1 MERRIGER
9 EAKKQKSERGNRQV
23 LGDIGN
29 LEGNQTSRPI
39 TTNFYAKQ
47 LANAQTAANLI
58 PGLQV
63 PTNHQGVAQ
72 GNQNVG
78 EDRTDEPKPEPMD
91 VSSSESGEKQDFAP
105 KKKRRGRSSMK
116 AATLN
121 SAPITESKSASRIL
135 IEPEVQPSDLAT
147 RISIEPEDQP
157 SDSASSI
164 SIELKDQ
171 SLDLDGDDATNNL
184 AAFEYI
190 DELYNFYKLTEEE
203 SQIYDYMESQPEIN
217 MKMRTILV
225 DWLVEIHLHFQ
236 LRTETLFLTIN
247 IIDRYLSLS
256 DVPKKVLQLVGI
268 CSMLIAIKFEEISHP
283 EVNAFLDIS
292 ANAYNRNQ
300 FISMERDIIQKLQWN
315 FTVPTPYVFLVRLI
329 GASIVQDKEMEHLAF
344 YIAELGLL
352 HYHVFLYSSSNIA
365 AAAVYSARC
374 ILNRIPHWTQNLQ
387 ILSGYC
393 RHQIKDCAK
402 LLVRIH
408 ANAADKKN
416 QTVYFKFLNSNKGHI
431 ALLPQPH
438 NIEERL

>member
-1 MERRIGER
+1 
-9 EAKKQKSERGNRQV
+9 
-23 LGDIGN
+23 
-29 LEGNQTSRPI
+29 
-39 TTNFYAKQ
+39 
-47 LANAQTAANLI
+47 
-58 PGLQV
+58 
-63 PTNHQGVAQ
+63 
-72 GNQNVG
+72 
-78 EDRTDEPKPEPMD
+78 
-91 VSSSESGEKQDFAP
+91 
-105 KKKRRGRSSMK
+105 MK

-164 SIELKDQ
+164 WIELKDQ
-171 SLDLDGDDATNNL
+171 PLDLDGDDATNNL
-184 AAFEYI
+184 AAFEYT

-300 FISMERDIIQKLQWN
+300 FISMEKDIIQKLQWN
-315 FTVPTPYVFLVRLI
+315 FTVLTPYVFLVRLI
-329 GASIVQDKEMEHLAF
+329 GASIVQDKEVNNSTPSSTSSTIDHINRWSTVNIDREREAKKQKSERGNRQVLGDIGNLEGNQTSRPITTNFHAKQLAN
-344 YIAELGLL
+344 AQT
-352 HYHVFLYSSSNIA
+352 
-365 AAAVYSARC
+365 AAVR
-374 ILNRIPHWTQNLQ
+374 LDDFGTLWLGG
-387 ILSGYC
+387 LYC
-393 RHQIKDCAK
+393 
-402 LLVRIH
+402 
-408 ANAADKKN
+408 
-416 QTVYFKFLNSNKGHI
+416 Y
-431 ALLPQPH
+431 
-438 NIEERL
+438 

>member
-1 MERRIGER
+1 MERRIRER

-29 LEGNQTSRPI
+29 LEGNQTSRPN
-39 TTNFYAKQ
+39 TTNFHSKQ

-72 GNQNVG
+72 GDQNVG

-91 VSSSESGEKQDFAP
+91 VSSESGEKQDFAP
-105 KKKRRGRSSMK
+105 KKKRRSSVK

-171 SLDLDGDDATNNL
+171 PLDLDGDDATNNL
-184 AAFEYI
+184 AAFEYT

-225 DWLVEIHLHFQ
+225 DWLFLIYFHF
-236 LRTETLFLTIN
+236 
-247 IIDRYLSLS
+247 
-256 DVPKKVLQLVGI
+256 
-268 CSMLIAIKFEEISHP
+268 
-283 EVNAFLDIS
+283 
-292 ANAYNRNQ
+292 
-300 FISMERDIIQKLQWN
+300 
-315 FTVPTPYVFLVRLI
+315 
-329 GASIVQDKEMEHLAF
+329 
-344 YIAELGLL
+344 
-352 HYHVFLYSSSNIA
+352 
-365 AAAVYSARC
+365 
-374 ILNRIPHWTQNLQ
+374 
-387 ILSGYC
+387 
-393 RHQIKDCAK
+393 
-402 LLVRIH
+402 
-408 ANAADKKN
+408 
-416 QTVYFKFLNSNKGHI
+416 
-431 ALLPQPH
+431 
-438 NIEERL
+438 